1 MADRSPSGCSEPSSP
16 PKRPAEIGA
25 ANRPRRSQG
34 GRTRPRDGGCD
45 VAVDL
50 RVDDSPE
57 PLTELARLYDLHQL
71 YFGSTPE
78 KQWLTVDPELRV
90 QLTTAL
96 AKLGY
101 STGEFKND
109 LDAWAGTEN
118 FEERIRDTDRLDPVI
133 IEQIQRQAGL

>member
-1 MADRSPSGCSEPSSP
+1 MRHRS
-16 PKRPAEIGA
+16 RPA
-25 ANRPRRSQG
+25 RR
-34 GRTRPRDGGCD
+34 RF
-45 VAVDL
+45 
-50 RVDDSPE
+50 PE

-71 YFGSTPE
+71 YFGSTAG

-90 QLTTAL
+90 QLAAAL

-118 FEERIRDTDRLDPVI
+118 FEERIRGTDRLDPVI
-133 IEQIQRQAGL
+133 IEQMQRQAGP

>member
-1 MADRSPSGCSEPSSP
+1 MV
-16 PKRPAEIGA
+16 
-25 ANRPRRSQG
+25 
-34 GRTRPRDGGCD
+34 GRGRGYGGCD
-45 VAVDL
+45 IAVDL

-78 KQWLTVDPELRV
+78 EQWLTVDPELRV
-90 QLTTAL
+90 QLAAAL

-109 LDAWAGTEN
+109 STHGPAPKTSRNASAAQTAS
-118 FEERIRDTDRLDPVI
+118 TP
-133 IEQIQRQAGL
+133 